1 MVKHDLGKLMSFGS
15 GRSESEFEHSSDPLS
30 LIISP
35 FSCQYYK
42 FQFKFSVLLRLRVEY
57 LSDSQTLFIVD
68 GLD

>member
-1 MVKHDLGKLMSFGS
+1 MELAFPHPISGKNTVFPALWGGKAF
-15 GRSESEFEHSSDPLS
+15 
-30 LIISP
+30 LIIKSGNKVLP
-35 FSCQYYK
+35 HYFK